1 MKGLKNS
8 SGMYCA
14 ECPVIERVERVK
26 EQLAMDWVEMV
37 KKQLGKDRVKMVTE
51 QLGMDCAERAKK

>member
-14 ECPVIERVERVK
+14 ECSVIERVERVK

-51 QLGMDCAERAKK
+51 